1 MAKYIYKIRGR
12 IENEVIIEFD
22 YLRVDI
28 IRKG

>member
-1 MAKYIYKIRGR
+1 MVEYVYKIRGR
-12 IENEVIIEFD
+12 IENEVVIEFD